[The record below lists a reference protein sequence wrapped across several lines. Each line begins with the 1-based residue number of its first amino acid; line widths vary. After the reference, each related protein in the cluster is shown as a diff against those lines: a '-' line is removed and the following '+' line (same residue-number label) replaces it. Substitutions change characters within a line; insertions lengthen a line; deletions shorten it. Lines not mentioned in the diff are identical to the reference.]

1 MRSPAPE
8 ADSGKDA
15 ALSADIHLLGRIL
28 GDVVRDQ
35 AGDEV
40 FDLVEA
46 VRRRAVDAR
55 RGGRSPLDSL
65 TDALPHRSID
75 DQLHLIRAFGW
86 LSLLANTA
94 EDVHHERR
102 RRFHRQHGSRAQLGS
117 LGAAF
122 DHLEAAELDGAA
134 VQRLIGDL
142 VVTPVIT
149 AHPTEVRRQTV
160 LDVLTDVARL
170 LSLRTGLA
178 EDDPDRA
185 ATDEQLEL
193 AVLTLWET
201 AEVRLSRLRVV
212 DEINEALRYYP
223 ASLFE
228 VVAQIERTVEQLAG
242 ERWDITVDASRVI
255 RMGSWIGGDRDG
267 NPFVTAD
274 VLRAA
279 VGRQAV
285 TAYDFHLGCVNE
297 LGRALSM
304 SDRVVTPTPALSEL
318 ADNAGD
324 TSPFRADE
332 PYRRALRGMYGRLYA
347 RAEQALA
354 GSSEVLHV
362 AAPAAP
368 GPAYG
373 SMDELLADLD
383 IVAQSLRSHGAG
395 ALADSV
401 VEPVRRQVI
410 TFGEHLCGLD
420 VRQNASVHEQVVAEL
435 LAVSGVCPSYAALDE
450 PRRTELLATELAS
463 PRLLRSPFAT
473 YTQVVDDEL
482 AVLAAAADAVA
493 RHGEA
498 TIPHYIVSG
507 ANSSSDVLET
517 LLLLREVGLVRP
529 LEDRSAVDVVALFE
543 TIDDLAHAAD
553 VLDELLRLPFYR
565 RIVSGRGDW
574 QEVMIGYSDSN
585 KDGGYLTSNWALFQA
600 QQRLAALADSHGVR
614 LRLFHGRGGSV
625 GRGGGPAYEAIVA
638 QPPGS
643 VRGQIRITEQGEMVA
658 AKYAQPASARR
669 NLETLLAATI
679 EASAGIDDPL
689 GDDAARFA
697 EVMDELSA
705 TAHHGY
711 RSLVFGDDDFAG
723 FFAAI
728 TPITEIATLNIG
740 SRPASRTG
748 SRRIEDLRAIPWVF
762 GWTQCRVMLP
772 GWFGCGSAFE
782 SYGDAATLS
791 DDVLPVAVLPIDGR
805 QPGDG
810 PGQGR
815 PGHRGAVRRGPRRR
829 RRSAPAGVRSDH
841 RGVRPDRRL
850 ACPDHRISRSAG
862 QQPDPGA
869 QHPQPLP
876 VPRPAARDADRIA
889 PPAPRR

>member
-1 MRSPAPE
+1 
-8 ADSGKDA
+8 
-15 ALSADIHLLGRIL
+15 
-28 GDVVRDQ
+28 
-35 AGDEV
+35 
-40 FDLVEA
+40 
-46 VRRRAVDAR
+46 
-55 RGGRSPLDSL
+55 
-65 TDALPHRSID
+65 
-75 DQLHLIRAFGW
+75 
-86 LSLLANTA
+86 
-94 EDVHHERR
+94 
-102 RRFHRQHGSRAQLGS
+102 
-117 LGAAF
+117 
-122 DHLEAAELDGAA
+122 
-134 VQRLIGDL
+134 
-142 VVTPVIT
+142 
-149 AHPTEVRRQTV
+149 
-160 LDVLTDVARL
+160 
-170 LSLRTGLA
+170 
-178 EDDPDRA
+178 
-185 ATDEQLEL
+185 
-193 AVLTLWET
+193 
-201 AEVRLSRLRVV
+201 
-212 DEINEALRYYP
+212 
-223 ASLFE
+223 
-228 VVAQIERTVEQLAG
+228 
-242 ERWDITVDASRVI
+242 
-255 RMGSWIGGDRDG
+255 
-267 NPFVTAD
+267 
-274 VLRAA
+274 
-279 VGRQAV
+279 
-285 TAYDFHLGCVNE
+285 
-297 LGRALSM
+297 
-304 SDRVVTPTPALSEL
+304 
-318 ADNAGD
+318 
-324 TSPFRADE
+324 
-332 PYRRALRGMYGRLYA
+332 MYGRLYA

-435 LAVSGVCPSYAALDE
+435 LAVCRRLPVLRGARRASAHRAVGHRAGVAQAVAQPVCRPTPRWSTTSSPCWP
-450 PRRTELLATELAS
+450 PRRTPSPDTARQRSRTTSCPAPTRRAMSWRRCCCCARSAS
-463 PRLLRSPFAT
+463 CAPST
-473 YTQVVDDEL
+473 
-482 AVLAAAADAVA
+482 
-493 RHGEA
+493 
-498 TIPHYIVSG
+498 
-507 ANSSSDVLET
+507 
-517 LLLLREVGLVRP
+517 
-529 LEDRSAVDVVALFE
+529 DRSAVDVVPLFE

-625 GRGGGPAYEAIVA
+625 GRGGGPAYEAILA

-705 TAHHGY
+705 TAHRRY

-782 SYGDAATLS
+782 SYGDTATLS
-791 DDVLPVAVLPIDGR
+791 PRCTPGGR
-805 QPGDG
+805 
-810 PGQGR
+810 
-815 PGHRGAVRRGPRRR
+815 
-829 RRSAPAGVRSDH
+829 SSD
-841 RGVRPDRRL
+841 RWSTTSGW
-850 ACPDHRISRSAG
+850 SW
-862 QQPDPGA
+862 
-869 QHPQPLP
+869 
-876 VPRPAARDADRIA
+876 PRPIWTSGRGT
-889 PPAPRR
+889 PRASSPTPVSASGCSERSPRSSP